1 MKNGTAVDA
10 ETYPHFILR
19 LKLLEE
25 IQDTFGGE
33 SVKQCR
39 TYSKP
44 FRPNTET
51 PKKVQ
56 QFSKKKCSKIM
67 PKYIIY
73 IPKWSRTWS
82 NLWPKNVSS
91 LLARME
97 EVLDAREANMV
108 SWPVASDGMDLTRD
122 LSRSVKQCSHYSHY
136 IETLYMYSH
145 YRNL

>member
-1 MKNGTAVDA
+1 MKNGTAIDA

-56 QFSKKKCSKIM
+56 QFSKKKCS
-67 PKYIIY
+67 
-73 IPKWSRTWS
+73 
-82 NLWPKNVSS
+82 KNVSS

>member
-56 QFSKKKCSKIM
+56 QFSKKNV
-67 PKYIIY
+67 PKSCPNISYISQNDPEPDPTFG
-73 IPKWSRTWS
+73 PKTCRLCLPEWRRSLTLGRQTWS
-82 NLWPKNVSS
+82 PGRWHPMGWIL
-91 LLARME
+91 
-97 EVLDAREANMV
+97 
-108 SWPVASDGMDLTRD
+108 PVICQD
-122 LSRSVKQCSHYSHY
+122 LSSSVAT
-136 IETLYMYSH
+136 IVTT
-145 YRNL
+145 